1 MIERLTRALR
11 FCEDAVLVLALSA
24 MIGLAAYQVIA
35 RNFFDTGLLWGDSF
49 VRVLVLW
56 VTFVG
61 AMVASRQDE
70 HIRMDLLARYL
81 NPARRAVLVRFRS
94 LFAAVI
100 AGLFTYFSAEFVLLD
115 YDDGITAF
123 AKVPAWVCE
132 LIMPVGGAVICLRY
146 VLHTISPPPER
157 ELAVPAAGEP
167 EA

>member
-1 MIERLTRALR
+1 LIDRLTRALR
-11 FCEDAVLVLALSA
+11 LCEDAALVLALSA
-24 MIGLAAYQVIA
+24 MIGVAAYQVIA

-81 NPARRAVLVRFRS
+81 KPARRALLVRFRS

-115 YDDGITAF
+115 YEDGITAF
-123 AKVPAWVCE
+123 AKVPAWICE
-132 LIMPVGGAVICLRY
+132 LIMPVGGAVITLRY
-146 VLHTISPPPER
+146 LLHTIFPPPER
-157 ELAVPAAGEP
+157 EPLALAVPEP